1 MKFANTKMIVCD
13 LDGTLVDSMGDFGV
27 VAQGVLGE
35 FFGMAPVEA
44 LAAYQRTSGLPFRFQ
59 VESLFPKDG
68 RNEMA
73 AASFEARKKAGYA
86 AKPFFPDVLQ
96 MVPELVKRGYLFCVS
111 SNNDQTNVIEKM
123 ATLSAYF
130 SEILGFRP
138 GFLKGKSHFDYV
150 IQKYGYSP
158 TDMLFIGDSLHDAK
172 MAYENGV
179 PFVARQGTFSRE
191 AFLALHLPL
200 VTTVTDFNRL
210 SDCLEGNSIEARHF
224 GSR

>member
-1 MKFANTKMIVCD
+1 MKSTDIKMIICD
-13 LDGTLVDSMGDFGV
+13 LDGTLVDSMGNFGV

-35 FFGMAPVEA
+35 FFGMEAAEA

-59 VESLFPKDG
+59 VESLFPKDT
-68 RNEMA
+68 RNEA
-73 AASFEARKKAGYA
+73 AAVTFEERKKAGYA

-96 MVPELVKRGYLFCVS
+96 MVPKLVALGYKFCVS
-111 SNNDQTNVIEKM
+111 SNNDQTNVTEKM
-123 ATLSAYF
+123 APLSIYF

-138 GFLKGKSHFDYV
+138 GFLKGKSHFDHV
-150 IQKYGYSP
+150 IETYGYAP
-158 TDMLFIGDSLHDAK
+158 NEMLFIGDSLHDAK

-179 PFVARQGTFSRE
+179 SFVARQGTFSRE
-191 AFLALHLPL
+191 AFLALNLPL

-210 SDCLEGNSIEARHF
+210 FDLLEGNSIEARRL